1 MSLHNIQPAFSPEI
15 EREIFETCALLRPI
29 SIPNLMLVA
38 WRVKEWMEPLL
49 YRTIA
54 VEYAAAL
61 EPYPIF
67 TWEALLSAVRTKP
80 TTFFAR
86 AVRNLSILG
95 RPLSDEPQEIADKA
109 SELVPLCTGIQNL
122 DMYRVPFHNHIA
134 VLGNLRPTRLAME
147 SAYISSIIDAG
158 IPATHPFFSRVTH
171 LQLGSD
177 EGMDLEDLA
186 AQLPSLPCL
195 THISGED
202 LSDTEVSRMLAV
214 CVGLQ
219 VFVNIFMVVSDDDIN
234 SIHDRRYVKLR
245 CGVPLFEWQ
254 LGVHTGKDYWSRAEE
269 IIASRLDEELDPD
282 TFRVYDSEVQQ
293 NAPLVRHAR

>member
-1 MSLHNIQPAFSPEI
+1 MARSAG
-15 EREIFETCALLRPI
+15 ERWARIRALAAPQVRLIYHFPVYAC
-29 SIPNLMLVA
+29 PNLMLVA

-54 VEYAAAL
+54 VEYSASL

-67 TWEALLSAVRTKP
+67 TWEALLSAVHTKP
-80 TTFFAR
+80 TTFFAG

-109 SELVPLCTGIQNL
+109 AELVPLCTGIQNL
-122 DMYRVPFHNHIA
+122 DMYCVPFHDHIA

-147 SAYISSIIDAG
+147 SAYISPNAG
-158 IPATHPFFSRVTH
+158 IPATHPFFSQVTH

-177 EGMDLEDLA
+177 EGIDLEDLA

-219 VFVNIFMVVSDDDIN
+219 VFVNIFMVIPDVEKN
-234 SIHDRRYVKLR
+234 SIYDRRYVRLR

-254 LGVHTGKDYWSRAEE
+254 VGVHTGKDYWSRAEE
-269 IIASRLDEELDPD
+269 IIASRLDGELHPD
-282 TFRVYDSEVQQ
+282 TFRGYDSELQQ